1 MQTTNINIRTEKEL
15 KENCEKLF
23 ESLGLNMSTAINIF
37 LRQSLRVGG
46 LPFEVKLDEPKMP
59 HSLPNGKD
67 IKRLISEADMVAETE
82 QLRIYDISLDDIPFR
97 IAFTKRSVNK
107 RTVVHCSN
115 GNVIFEERI
124 PLGIRPVSENTVI
137 CKPGEL
143 MTKER
148 RTVLVISGTPDMIV
162 GLDEGVIA
170 SAKRYAVEP
179 SPRYLY
185 VISEKAFENLAL

>member
-1 MQTTNINIRTEKEL
+1 MQTTNINIRTDKEL

-46 LPFEVKLDEPKMP
+46 LPFEVKLDAPEPFKSSP
-59 HSLPNGKD
+59 SGKD
-67 IKRLISEADMVAETE
+67 IKKLISASNMIAETE

-97 IAFTKRSVNK
+97 IAFTKRSATK
-107 RTVVHCSN
+107 RIVVHCDN
-115 GNVIFEERI
+115 GNVILEERI
-124 PLGIRPVSENTVI
+124 PLGIRPLSENTVI
-137 CKPGEL
+137 CKPAEL
-143 MTKER
+143 ITKER
-148 RTVLVISGTPDMIV
+148 RTILVISGTPDMIV

-179 SPRYLY
+179 SPKYLY
-185 VISEKAFENLAL
+185 VMSEKAFEDMIL